1 VIRPFQSRQDG
12 STVRMG
18 LPPIT
23 FTVGDKVDPVEY
35 LKRDHAELLVSPMS
49 VDLYAEGGDKPI
61 WESAPHA

>member
-1 VIRPFQSRQDG
+1 
-12 STVRMG
+12 MG